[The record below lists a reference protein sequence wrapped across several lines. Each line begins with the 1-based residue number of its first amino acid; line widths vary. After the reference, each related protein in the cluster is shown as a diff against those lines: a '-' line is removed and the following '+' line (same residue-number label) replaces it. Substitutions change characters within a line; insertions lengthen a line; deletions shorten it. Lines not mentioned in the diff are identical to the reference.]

1 MTKLRPFR
9 FGVVCEQMAPQPA
22 WTAKAR
28 QIEEAGYATLLLRD
42 HLSANRSETSLLP
55 SWR

>member
-9 FGVVCEQMAPQPA
+9 FGVVCEQMAPQLA

-28 QIEEAGYATLLLRD
+28 QIEEAG
-42 HLSANRSETSLLP
+42 
-55 SWR
+55 